1 MVGLVSPLSVPF
13 PFPSFPFLSF
23 PLRSSSP
30 FFRCL
35 LAQEATALEW
45 SANASEATAA
55 TADPSG
61 ALGNPETRNIS
72 SKSAGR
78 LRSCGVG
85 ACLCRWA
92 LSRRG
97 VEVGHGRNLLLF
109 SSSALLMFLLF
120 SCSPLRIFGI
130 QFSHHLI
137 ISSGGRRE
145 RRPIPY
151 TLPHLPIA
159 RPWRLLL
166 IPFLA
171 NVNLA
176 SLDM

>member
-23 PLRSSSP
+23 PLRFSSP

-45 SANASEATAA
+45 SANASDATAA

-97 VEVGHGRNLLLF
+97 VEARHGRHHRRALSRPSAFALLF
-109 SSSALLMFLLF
+109 
-120 SCSPLRIFGI
+120 
-130 QFSHHLI
+130 
-137 ISSGGRRE
+137 ISVL
-145 RRPIPY
+145 PVLVA
-151 TLPHLPIA
+151 TLVCDDV
-159 RPWRLLL
+159 RGD
-166 IPFLA
+166 
-171 NVNLA
+171 LA
-176 SLDM
+176 SRTPSRKSSRMLLDICMFAACVRINY